1 MKIFRKIT
9 TGVLALT
16 LCTGMASINV
26 GATGSTYLKGDV
38 DGDGQVGLVDLAYL
52 QQFLNGSKSG
62 NSLCA
67 ERLDVNRDNIIDI
80 RDRILLSN
88 IIANS
93 SGSESLQY
101 EGDNSLPAQESRIY
115 YKYNPNTGSFNG
127 FYTVSTVS
135 NIQSSQTSTMNIIN
149 TDDRQPESQLPGV
162 VAITSSTNSL
172 VGTAFIVDSH
182 TILTAASSIFSSNK
196 VICNLNYKICSNI
209 NNTSEITIT
218 PKKYHIPS
226 GYVLNTTEKYN
237 YAIITVEEDLSD
249 YVEFN
254 LGVMKD
260 ELSSTQRIYATG
272 FSHNDYNGNSSL
284 KNKKVTSSG
293 YLLPNYYS
301 TDGNVIAYNA
311 DTSYASQGCPIYIDD
326 NGIKTVIGI
335 NTTNYITLGPDVD
348 KNTGLRI
355 TTNILNAIYNNSHLS
370 D

>member
-1 MKIFRKIT
+1 MSR
-9 TGVLALT
+9 
-16 LCTGMASINV
+16 
-26 GATGSTYLKGDV
+26 
-38 DGDGQVGLVDLAYL
+38 LVDLAYL

-218 PKKYHIPS
+218 PKKYHIKALVA
-226 GYVLNTTEKYN
+226 GAVGAAALT
-237 YAIITVEEDLSD
+237 
-249 YVEFN
+249 
-254 LGVMKD
+254 
-260 ELSSTQRIYATG
+260 
-272 FSHNDYNGNSSL
+272 
-284 KNKKVTSSG
+284 
-293 YLLPNYYS
+293 YY
-301 TDGNVIAYNA
+301 
-311 DTSYASQGCPIYIDD
+311 
-326 NGIKTVIGI
+326 
-335 NTTNYITLGPDVD
+335 
-348 KNTGLRI
+348 
-355 TTNILNAIYNNSHLS
+355 
-370 D
+370 